1 MAQLNLAKARIISID
16 GPIAIGKTTLGEKI
30 TEILGNNAIFFP
42 ETGHKAVA
50 GGENPVDVWLENPK
64 ELAAAFQMSMYC
76 QCQSRMMLAER
87 DLIITKLQKRKS
99 LIMIDRSLV
108 GNAIFAV
115 VNHRIGNITDV
126 ELRFYCAHLVAC
138 DPVMSLSSNDVNIQ
152 LWAPVETCARRLG
165 VRKTSDTTD
174 EDKYQLDYF
183 FELAKTTFCALLS
196 NLSKEKPSHQ
206 LVVNWEGDATTSL
219 RNFVEIYNA
228 YMLESSGTS
237 PIAIRL
243 SHNACPPEEEQKYDA
258 VFNFSALERH
268 EDFFSRDVI
277 YQVMSAVALRER
289 YTGPRQYYI
298 QLPTAVQ
305 STTHSV
311 IFPLT
316 IF

>member
-30 TEILGNNAIFFP
+30 TEMLGKDALFFP
-42 ETGHKAVA
+42 ETGHMAPA
-50 GGENPVDVWLENPK
+50 GGEHPVSVWLEHPK

-87 DLIITKLQKRKS
+87 DLTIAKMQKRKT
-99 LIMIDRSLV
+99 LIMIDRSLI
-108 GNAIFAV
+108 GNAVFAV
-115 VNHRIGNITDV
+115 VNHQIKNITDV
-126 ELRFYCAHLVAC
+126 ELRFYRAHLTC
-138 DPVMSLSSNDVNIQ
+138 EPVMSLSSNDLNVQ

-165 VRKTSDTTD
+165 VRHADDATG
-174 EDKYQLDYF
+174 EDKYKMDYF
-183 FELAKTTFCALLS
+183 FSLAKTTFCALLS
-196 NLSKEKPSHQ
+196 NLSKTTPFPQ
-206 LVVNWEGDATTSL
+206 LILNWESDATTSL

-228 YMLESSGTS
+228 YMLESSGV
-237 PIAIRL
+237 PPVAIRL
-243 SHNACPPEEEQKYDA
+243 SHNICPPEEEQKYDA
-258 VFNFSALERH
+258 VFNFAALERH

-277 YQVMSAVALRER
+277 YQVMGAISLRER

-298 QLPTAVQ
+298 QLPMAVQ